1 MTQHKAAIYK
11 SESEMN
17 ERGKIKITLEMK
29 IDTKLTPVVVVT
41 SMIIILVATEL

>member
-1 MTQHKAAIYK
+1 MTQYKAAIYK

-17 ERGKIKITLEMK
+17 ERGKIKITLQMK
-29 IDTKLTPVVVVT
+29 IDTKLTPVVT